1 MSGLFGAD
9 SPSASF
15 NLWQSSKGKKK
26 QLPAGVV
33 TQKALPARAA
43 KSVKSPITPRKTRV
57 DYG

>member
-1 MSGLFGAD
+1 MSGLFGAK

-33 TQKALPARAA
+33 SQTALPPGPPRAR
-43 KSVKSPITPRKTRV
+43 TPMTPPKHRV